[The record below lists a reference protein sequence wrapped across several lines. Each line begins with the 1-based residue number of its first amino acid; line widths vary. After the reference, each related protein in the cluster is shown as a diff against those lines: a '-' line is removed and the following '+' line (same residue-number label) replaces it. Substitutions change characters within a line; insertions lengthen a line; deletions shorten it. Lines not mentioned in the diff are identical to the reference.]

1 MDKEQLN
8 GCSFEIYMDGRIMT
22 AISKEHHSRWNIY
35 THRRIW
41 GLLFVMP
48 VMIFFA
54 VFAFY
59 PMLTAFYY
67 SLADYNL
74 LKPPVFSGLSGYE
87 RLLTDSRFLIALKNT
102 FVYAIGSAIP
112 IFVISLSL
120 ALVFSREFR
129 GRNLLRTLYF
139 APVILAGVVV
149 AMVWRVIYH
158 PYGPLNSTIGY
169 LLNIAPNWLT
179 DRALAPWAI
188 IGINVWQ
195 SVGFYMIIFIAGLQA
210 IPQDFYDAAMVDGA
224 NRWQSFWHVTL
235 PLLKPTSIFVMVIT
249 LINCFQAFTYQYVMT
264 KGGPSDATNVIGLYV
279 YQNAFQY
286 LRMGY
291 AAAISVVLFIIIMIL
306 TLVQLRITRSEEVS
320 FV

>member
-1 MDKEQLN
+1 MAATSQ
-8 GCSFEIYMDGRIMT
+8 
-22 AISKEHHSRWNIY
+22 EHRSRWNFY
-35 THRRIW
+35 ARRQMW
-41 GLLFVMP
+41 GLVFVSP
-48 VMIFFA
+48 VMIFFTI
-54 VFAFY
+54 FAFY
-59 PMLTAFYY
+59 PMLSAFYY
-67 SLADYNL
+67 SLTDYNL
-74 LKPPVFSGLSGYE
+74 LKPPVFNGLASYE
-87 RLLTDSRFLIALKNT
+87 RLFTDGRFLIALKNT

-112 IFVISLSL
+112 IFVVSLGL

-158 PYGPLNSTIGY
+158 PYGPLNSILGP

-179 DRALAPWAI
+179 DRSLAPWSI

-210 IPQDFYDAAMVDGA
+210 IPQDFYDAAKVDGA
-224 NRWQSFWHVTL
+224 NRWQSFWHITL
-235 PLLKPTSIFVMVIT
+235 PLLKPTSLFVMVIT
-249 LINCFQAFTYQYVMT
+249 LINSFQAFTYQYVMT

-279 YQNAFQY
+279 YQSAFQY

-291 AAAISVVLFIIIMIL
+291 AAAMSVVLFIIIIVL
-306 TLVQLRITRSEEVS
+306 TLIQLRVTRSEEVS
-320 FV
+320 YV

>member
-1 MDKEQLN
+1 MEAKSQEK
-8 GCSFEIYMDGRIMT
+8 R
-22 AISKEHHSRWNIY
+22 SRWNFY
-35 THRRIW
+35 ARRQMW
-41 GLLFVMP
+41 GLVFVAP
-48 VMIFFA
+48 VMVFFA
-54 VFAFY
+54 IFAFY
-59 PMLTAFYY
+59 PMLSAFYY
-67 SLADYNL
+67 SLTDYNL
-74 LKPPVFSGLSGYE
+74 LKPPVFTGLAGYE

-112 IFVISLSL
+112 IFVVSLGL

-158 PYGPLNSTIGY
+158 PYGPLNSILGQ
-169 LLNIAPNWLT
+169 LFNIAPNWLT
-179 DRALAPWAI
+179 ERSLAPWSI

-210 IPQDFYDAAMVDGA
+210 IPQDFYDAAKVDGA

-235 PLLKPTSIFVMVIT
+235 PLLKPTSLFVMVIT
-249 LINCFQAFTYQYVMT
+249 LINSFQAFTYQYVMT

-279 YQNAFQY
+279 YQSAFQY

-291 AAAISVVLFIIIMIL
+291 AAAISVVLFIIIIIL
-306 TLVQLRITRSEEVS
+306 TLVQLRVTRSEEVS
-320 FV
+320 YV